1 MEMTTLPKEADLEQ
15 LLSSEP
21 IVLLQFTSPSCPP
34 CTAIR
39 QRITAWGQKKSG
51 FQAYAVP
58 IEDFP
63 TLCGQL
69 GVFTVPT
76 ILVYVESRLTLR
88 ESGYFSLDD
97 LLQRVE
103 RYRALCLEE

>member
-1 MEMTTLPKEADLEQ
+1 MEMTTLPKEPPLEQ
-15 LLSSEP
+15 LLRTQP
-21 IVLLQFTSPSCPP
+21 VVLLQFTSPRCAP

-39 QRITAWGQKKSG
+39 QRILAWSQEKSG

-63 TLCGQL
+63 ALCGQL

-76 ILVYVESRLTLR
+76 ILVYVEGRLTLR

-97 LLQRVE
+97 LLQRID
-103 RYRALCLEE
+103 RYLSLCLE

>member
-1 MEMTTLPKEADLEQ
+1 MELPPLPMEPPLEQ
-15 LLSSEP
+15 LLQAQP
-21 IVLLQFTSPSCPP
+21 VVLLQFTSPHCAP
-34 CTAIR
+34 CTAIQ
-39 QRITAWGQKKSG
+39 QRILAWSQQKSG

-63 TLCGQL
+63 VLCGRL

-76 ILVYVESRLTLR
+76 LLVYVEGRLALR

-97 LLQRVE
+97 LLRRVE
-103 RYRALCLEE
+103 RYLSLCTE

>member
-1 MEMTTLPKEADLEQ
+1 MEMTTLPKDADLEQ
-15 LLSSEP
+15 LLQTQP
-21 IVLLQFTSPSCPP
+21 IVLLQFTSAQCAP

-39 QRITAWGQKKSG
+39 QRIHAWGQEKSG
-51 FQAYAVP
+51 LCAYAVP

-69 GVFTVPT
+69 GIFTVPT
-76 ILVYVESRLTLR
+76 LLVYVEGKLTLR

-97 LLQRVE
+97 LLRRVD
-103 RYRALCLEE
+103 RYLDLCMN